1 MSFVIAISFISNKPE
16 RAAQIAN
23 AIVEAYINDQL
34 EANTKLLDA
43 ANNWL
48 QGRMGE
54 LQRQSTTSD
63 RAVADFKAKNNLVN
77 VGNGQSADEQ
87 QVSQLNTQL
96 VEARAQT
103 STAQARLD
111 RIEQIINAAGDA
123 NDAHATGTVA
133 DTLNSQLSIS
143 CGRNTSIW

>member
-1 MSFVIAISFISNKPE
+1 
-16 RAAQIAN
+16 
-23 AIVEAYINDQL
+23 
-34 EANTKLLDA
+34 
-43 ANNWL
+43 
-48 QGRMGE
+48 MGE

-63 RAVADFKAKNNLVN
+63 RALADFKAKNNLVN
-77 VGNGQSADEQ
+77 IGNGQSADEQ

-111 RIEQIINAAGDA
+111 RIQQIINAAGDP
-123 NDAHATGTVA
+123 NDAHTPGRLLTRSTV
-133 DTLNSQLSIS
+133 QLSIN